1 MNEPPNLEPSA
12 MDALLSE
19 ADPAVAPR
27 LADLFE
33 AMRTEYA
40 SVPPTAGPELSA
52 LMRVGRSTRESARI
66 RRRFEQKRAS
76 MLAKI
81 GGAVAVL
88 VAATGGLAAAQ
99 ALPGPLQ
106 DAISHLGLPAPTK
119 PTFDP
124 HSSPDS
130 TTTSDPTS
138 ASSTIAPTPTTTGTS
153 SGHGAVVSGVARDHS
168 TSGCEHGAAVSAA
181 ASDGRAQPG
190 ASNPSTGT
198 SKDGSCDSTTTTVAG
213 ASPTTTDRGRGHDDS
228 APPTSTPQHGGGN
241 PIEGHGGG
249 TNHGNAGS

>member
-12 MDALLSE
+12 MEALLSE
-19 ADPAVAPR
+19 VDPAIAPR
-27 LADLFE
+27 LADLFG
-33 AMRTEYA
+33 AMRAEYA

-52 LMRVGRSTRESARI
+52 LMRVGRPTRESARI
-66 RRRFEQKRAS
+66 RRRFEEKRAS

-88 VAATGGLAAAQ
+88 IAATGGLAAAQ

-130 TTTSDPTS
+130 TTSDPTS
-138 ASSTIAPTPTTTGTS
+138 TSSTIAPTPTTTGTS
-153 SGHGAVVSGVARDHS
+153 SDHGDVVSGIARDHS
-168 TSGCEHGAAVSAA
+168 TTGCEHGVAVSEA

-198 SKDGSCDSTTTTVAG
+198 SKDGSCDSPTTTVAG
-213 ASPTTTDRGRGHDDS
+213 VSPTTTDLGRGHDDS